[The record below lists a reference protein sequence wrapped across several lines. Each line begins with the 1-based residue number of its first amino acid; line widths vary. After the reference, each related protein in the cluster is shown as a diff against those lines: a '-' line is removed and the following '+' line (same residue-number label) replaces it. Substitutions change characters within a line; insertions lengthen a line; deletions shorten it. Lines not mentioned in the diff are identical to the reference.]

1 MNGNSGFVELTAS
14 DISTAI
20 EALAEER
27 IVAACRGGHGFSPA
41 VSEHDAAYARWVET
55 WFRQFSGMRTGRVFF
70 ASADMHRLRGILFTS
85 YKTQLARRYRRAVL
99 SDDPAYLTMVGQLCE
114 IEEFET
120 RMRDP
125 EPFSGTVIGFNRGF
139 PAGRTS
145 RSA

>member
-1 MNGNSGFVELTAS
+1 MTGTSGFVELTDS

-27 IVAACRGGHGFSPA
+27 IVASCRGGHGFSPA
-41 VSEHDAAYARWVET
+41 EAEHDAVYARWVET

-70 ASADMHRLRGILFTS
+70 ASADMNRLRGILFTS
-85 YKTQLARRYRRAVL
+85 YKTQLVRRYRRAVL
-99 SDDPAYLTMVGQLCE
+99 SDDPAYLTMVGRLCE
-114 IEEFET
+114 IEKFET

-125 EPFSGTVIGFNRGF
+125 EPFSGTVIGFNRGC
-139 PAGRTS
+139 PAGLTS